1 METRSP
7 NGKGGDREGKC
18 AEKRGERPL
27 KQPCMGTLSFPKLI
41 LVTQEYLAMLL
52 MDTGRPVEG
61 LKLHVL
67 ESSRQLLKDNHASFQ
82 TEMKE
87 DQCPL
92 SFLWATSALTLA
104 YFICPL
110 HLVRKQTED

>member
-1 METRSP
+1 
-7 NGKGGDREGKC
+7 
-18 AEKRGERPL
+18 
-27 KQPCMGTLSFPKLI
+27 
-41 LVTQEYLAMLL
+41 MLL
-52 MDTGRPVEG
+52 MDTGRHVEG

-92 SFLWATSALTLA
+92 SFLWAR
-104 YFICPL
+104 L
-110 HLVRKQTED
+110 H